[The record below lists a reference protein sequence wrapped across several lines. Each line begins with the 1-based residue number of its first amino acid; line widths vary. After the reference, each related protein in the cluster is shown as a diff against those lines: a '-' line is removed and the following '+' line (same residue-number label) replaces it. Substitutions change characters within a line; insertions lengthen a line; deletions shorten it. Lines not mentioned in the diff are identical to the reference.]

1 MEFGRNIQETYNTM
15 IKNLLNRLKDLTPA
29 ILSIARKEFVSYF
42 ISPLAYIF
50 IIIFLLLAGLTTFGS
65 DPFGDFLGNN
75 QASLSYS
82 LFSFFPWLFLILIP
96 PLSMRIWS
104 EEQKSGS
111 IELLLTMPISITQA
125 VIGKFIAAW
134 GIIIISIILTFPLI
148 ITVNYL
154 GNPDNNLILAGYIS
168 SILLSGSYVAIG
180 SITSTLC
187 KNQIIAFI
195 LNLVICVFLL
205 LIGHPSLNNIFTSW
219 APVWMTDMLSE
230 LSLFPHFSF
239 IQKGSFELSDITYFI
254 SIIFFG
260 LASSCMILKS
270 KFCCKNNKSSVRRLE
285 NNSNIT
291 TIFSMAALLI
301 VLLNLN
307 FLVSMVFSNPVDIT
321 TDKLYTFSQG
331 TKNILKGLNQPVTIR
346 FYRSYSDNRMPVQL
360 SSYAERIEDLLRT
373 YCSYAK
379 GKIIVEY
386 YDPIPDSD
394 AEESAI
400 MDNIQP
406 NNLPSGDKCYF
417 GLTVSYLNRN
427 SSIAFLSPSNEKT
440 VEYDI
445 TRSIYDITHPEKP
458 TVGVLSSLPVMG
470 GISGL
475 IPSRFTKNPPWI
487 FLQELNQSFELK
499 EVAYNSV
506 TIDDKIKVLLV
517 IHPVNLSKETEF
529 AIDQY
534 LLRGGSVIIFLDP
547 YCVIKGGVT
556 QRDPLSQTLI
566 LPDASNLPKLL
577 HSWGLSFSKSEE
589 VVISP
594 ENAFRSP
601 NDPSGKV
608 HPAVLS
614 ITPASMNKDNILMSG
629 LNSLNLIFSGGF
641 TKIRNTTSP
650 SSMFTSTAL
659 FYTSSYANYCYG
671 FNYYLSPEEL
681 TIDFKSLNHPI
692 NLALHL
698 SGFFETAYPE
708 GVGDTQKDGSDKNYL
723 KLSSKQGNVILVGD
737 VDMLFNNFCV
747 AEKKTNGKP
756 IFSMINSN
764 IDFVL
769 NAVDLLSGDTDIMAI
784 RSRSSI
790 ERKFTR
796 LEDLYNETA
805 RIYQDKLSDLQKK
818 LVETESAISKI
829 QGGVTS
835 KELANLTPKELK
847 ALQKFKKD
855 SKKTKIE
862 LQNIRKQLRSK
873 LDDTKARI
881 IFFDVALIPII
892 ITIIGITVGVLRKRR
907 HRKNINSLRI

>member
-1 MEFGRNIQETYNTM
+1 M
-15 IKNLLNRLKDLTPA
+15 IKRQLNNFKHFYPA
-29 ILSIARKEFVSYF
+29 ILTIARKEFISYF

-65 DPFGDFLGNN
+65 DPFGNFLGNN

-82 LFSFFPWLFLILIP
+82 LFSFFPWLFLVLIP
-96 PLSMRIWS
+96 PLSMRMWS

-111 IELLLTMPISITQA
+111 VELLLTMPISVTQA
-125 VIGKFIAAW
+125 VIGKFIASW

-154 GNPDNNLILAGYIS
+154 GNPDNNLIFAGYIA

-195 LNLVICVFLL
+195 LNLVICIFFL
-205 LIGHPSLNNIFTSW
+205 LIGHPSLNNLFTAW
-219 APVWMTDMLSE
+219 APVWMTNMLSK

-239 IQKGSFELSDITYFI
+239 IQKGSFELSDVAYFI
-254 SIIFFG
+254 SIIIFG

-270 KFCCKNNKSSVRRLE
+270 KFYCKNNKSTIRRLE
-285 NNSNIT
+285 NNSYIT
-291 TIFSMAALLI
+291 TGLSIIALLI
-301 VLLNLN
+301 ALLNLN
-307 FLVSMVFSNPVDIT
+307 FFISMLFSSPVDIT
-321 TDKLYTFSQG
+321 SDRLYTFSQG
-331 TKNILKGLNQPVTIR
+331 TKNILKSLRQPVTIR

-360 SSYAERIEDLLRT
+360 NSYAERIEELLRA
-373 YCSYAK
+373 YSSYAK
-379 GKIIVEY
+379 GKIIIEY

-406 NNLPSGDKCYF
+406 NILPSGDKCYF

-427 SSIAFLSPSNEKT
+427 STIAFLSPSNEKT

-445 TRSIYDITHPEKP
+445 TRSIYDITHPEKL

-470 GISGL
+470 GVSGL
-475 IPSRFTKNPPWI
+475 IPSRFTKSPPWI
-487 FLQELNQSFELK
+487 FLQELNQSFEIK
-499 EVAYNSV
+499 EVPYNSI

-517 IHPVNLSKETEF
+517 IHPVNLSRETEF

-534 LLRGGSVIIFLDP
+534 LLKGGSIIIFLDP

-556 QRDPLSQTLI
+556 QRDLLSQTPI
-566 LPDASNLPKLL
+566 LPDSSNIPNLL
-577 HSWGLSFSKSEE
+577 NSWGLSFSESEE

-608 HPAVLS
+608 HPAVLD
-614 ITPASMNKDNILMSG
+614 ITSSSMNKDNIVMSG
-629 LNSLNLIFSGGF
+629 INSLNLIFSGGF
-641 TKIRNTTSP
+641 SINKN
-650 SSMFTSTAL
+650 SSSSNMFTTTPL
-659 FYTSSYANYCYG
+659 FYTSSYANYCRG

-681 TIDFKSLNHPI
+681 TIDFESLNHPI
-692 NLALHL
+692 NLAVQL

-708 GVGDTQKDGSDKNYL
+708 GVGYANDDGANKNYL
-723 KLSSKQGNVILVGD
+723 KHSSKHGNVILVGD

-747 AEKKTNGKP
+747 VEKKTNSKP
-756 IFSMINSN
+756 VLSMINSN

-769 NAVDLLSGDTDIMAI
+769 NAVDLLSGDTDVMAI

-796 LEDLYNETA
+796 LEKLYNETA
-805 RIYQDKLSDLQKK
+805 KIYQDKLSALQKK
-818 LVETESAISKI
+818 LVEI
-829 QGGVTS
+829 GV
-835 KELANLTPKELK
+835 LY
-847 ALQKFKKD
+847 FKNPGHYDIKRP
-855 SKKTKIE
+855 S
-862 LQNIRKQLRSK
+862 QF
-873 LDDTKARI
+873 DTKR
-881 IFFDVALIPII
+881 
-892 ITIIGITVGVLRKRR
+892 TEGITAV
-907 HRKNINSLRI
+907 

>member
-1 MEFGRNIQETYNTM
+1 M
-15 IKNLLNRLKDLTPA
+15 IKRFLNNLKNSTPA
-29 ILSIARKEFVSYF
+29 ILSIARKELVSYF

-50 IIIFLLLAGLTTFGS
+50 MIIFLLLSGLTTFGS
-65 DPFGDFLGNN
+65 DPFGNFLGNN

-82 LFSFFPWLFLILIP
+82 LFSFFPWLFLVLIP
-96 PLSMRIWS
+96 PLSMRMWS

-125 VIGKFIAAW
+125 VIGKFIATW
-134 GIIIISIILTFPLI
+134 GIIIVSIILTFPLI

-154 GNPDNNLILAGYIS
+154 GNPDNNLIFAGYIA
-168 SILLSGSYVAIG
+168 SILLSGCYVAIG

-254 SIIFFG
+254 SIIIFG

-270 KFCCKNNKSSVRRLE
+270 KFHCKNSKSSIRRLE
-285 NNSNIT
+285 NNSSIT
-291 TIFSMAALLI
+291 TVLSMAALLI

-307 FLVSMVFSNPVDIT
+307 FLVSMVFSSPVDIT
-321 TDKLYTFSQG
+321 ADKLYTFSQG
-331 TKNILKGLNQPVTIR
+331 TRNILKGLHQPVTIR

-373 YCSYAK
+373 YSSYAK

-427 SSIAFLSPSNEKT
+427 STIAFLSPANEKT

-475 IPSRFTKNPPWI
+475 IPSRFTKSPPWI
-487 FLQELNQSFELK
+487 FLQELNQSFEVK
-499 EVAYNSV
+499 EVAYNSIN
-506 TIDDKIKVLLV
+506 IDDKIKVLLV

-534 LLRGGSVIIFLDP
+534 LLKGGSVIIFLDP

-556 QRDPLSQTLI
+556 QRDPLSQTPI

-577 HSWGLSFSKSEE
+577 QAWGLTFSKPEE

-608 HPAVLS
+608 HPAVLNISSAS
-614 ITPASMNKDNILMSG
+614 INKDTLVMSG

-641 TKIRNTTSP
+641 AKAKN
-650 SSMFTSTAL
+650 SSSSGMFTSTAL
-659 FYTSSYANYCYG
+659 FYTYSYANYCKG

-692 NLALHL
+692 NLALYL

-708 GVGDTQKDGSDKNYL
+708 GVGYAQKDGSDKNYL
-723 KLSSKQGNVILVGD
+723 KQSSKQGNVILVGD

-747 AEKKTNGKP
+747 VEKKTNDKP
-756 IFSMINSN
+756 ILSMINSN
-764 IDFVL
+764 IDFIL
-769 NAVDLLSGDTDIMAI
+769 NTVDLLSGDTDIMAI
-784 RSRSSI
+784 RSRSSV
-790 ERKFTR
+790 ERTFTR

-805 RIYQDKLSDLQKK
+805 RIYQNKLSDLQKK
-818 LVETESAISKI
+818 LVETESSISKI
-829 QGGVTS
+829 QGTMAS
-835 KELANLTPKELK
+835 KDLVNLTPKELK

-873 LDDTKARI
+873 LDNTKTMI

-892 ITIIGITVGVLRKRR
+892 ITVIGITVGILRKRR
-907 HRKNINSLRI
+907 HKININSLKI